1 MMLLLFAIGLW
12 CRTCAKYIIRK
23 EFFQNPSTYH
33 SLPQNLKKIERK
45 EAHSFPKTKISP
57 MLIWILMRNV
67 HCSWTD
73 LPLVVGKHFSKA
85 ENPDFFSHLL
95 IDVLTTY
102 SSGWSGVWILSDG
115 HDTVLLSLER
125 HCRWYICNCASDL
138 LVRPYPELSP
148 AALTKQLLPH
158 SFCASYHRNAAG
170 PSEDCWTR
178 LHRVHSICLNLFFD
192 REMEPLEQCPPSEV

>member
-102 SSGWSGVWILSDG
+102 SSGCKTEGNTILSAFII
-115 HDTVLLSLER
+115 T
-125 HCRWYICNCASDL
+125 YFN
-138 LVRPYPELSP
+138 
-148 AALTKQLLPH
+148 LLPTH
-158 SFCASYHRNAAG
+158 
-170 PSEDCWTR
+170 
-178 LHRVHSICLNLFFD
+178 
-192 REMEPLEQCPPSEV
+192 PLSQALPTPDTTLAIKLK